1 MRELV
6 KGVKTLKSQ
15 KDATARISC
24 TMCND
29 TGTVLVACH
38 QLGDISH
45 AERCI
50 CQVER
55 ELNFMKMHGIVNEDY
70 SMGNGKVTTWAEV
83 KGDEEE

>member
-1 MRELV
+1 M
-6 KGVKTLKSQ
+6 KTLKS
-15 KDATARISC
+15 KKAATARISC
-24 TMCND
+24 RLCND

-55 ELNFMKMHGIVNEDY
+55 ELNFMDIHGIVNEDH